1 MNDAGLTRESQMIVY
16 VIPDGYGPEAG
27 QTGVSFGVHRAA
39 GRAAG
44 VGDRPG
50 PVRRDRETGPAT
62 RRPRLGPPPAGPV
75 VDMRWVRRVR
85 AEVDAEWTDY
95 CMDPYS
101 IFIRPLLDDVTEPA
115 TARFFH
121 CRERVEHLAPLA
133 ETPTASINRRVEYH
147 RAVLDLADAW
157 HAADVNARSVGT
169 GRMDPDTKRALSKAR
184 QLINRAV
191 DERTTAGERENCRL
205 RLIELLT
212 GLAPIPRSLR
222 QRVTAQ
228 LGSPSFGQLAG

>member
-1 MNDAGLTRESQMIVY
+1 MIVY
-16 VIPDGYGPEAG
+16 VFDGGYGPEPAQVTGAFPPAFVVLLVVLLAWLASRALFIGAG
-27 QTGVSFGVHRAA
+27 KPVPPPGGLGWAPPTGTMVDPREVHRI
-39 GRAAG
+39 
-44 VGDRPG
+44 
-50 PVRRDRETGPAT
+50 
-62 RRPRLGPPPAGPV
+62 
-75 VDMRWVRRVR
+75 R
-85 AEVDAEWTDY
+85 AEVAAEWTSY

-115 TARFFH
+115 TARFFD

-133 ETPTASINRRVEYH
+133 ETPTASMDRRVEYQ

-157 HAADVNARSVGT
+157 HTADVNARSVGT
-169 GRMDPDTKRALSKAR
+169 GRMDPDTKRALSRAR

-205 RLIELLT
+205 KLIELLT

-222 QRVTAQ
+222 QRVAAQ
-228 LGSPSFGQLAG
+228 LGNPSLSQIAR

>member
-1 MNDAGLTRESQMIVY
+1 MIVY
-16 VIPDGYGPEAG
+16 VIPDGYGPEPG
-27 QTGVSFGVHRAA
+27 QTAFPSVFVVLLAVLLA
-39 GRAAG
+39 WVIGRALF
-44 VGDRPG
+44 VGTGKPVPPPG
-50 PVRRDRETGPAT
+50 GPGWA
-62 RRPRLGPPPAGPV
+62 PPPAGPV
-75 VDMRWVRRVR
+75 VDMQRVRRVR

-115 TARFFH
+115 TARFFR

-169 GRMDPDTKRALSKAR
+169 GRMDPDTKRALCKAR

-212 GLAPIPRSLR
+212 GLAPIPRSLC